1 MYRFFFFVILL
12 CTVTNGM
19 AQPRKVIAD
28 KIVGVVGDRMI
39 LKSDIDNQI
48 ADAKRQEVPLPPNA
62 ECFLIQQLVIKIGRA
77 HV

>member
-1 MYRFFFFVILL
+1 
-12 CTVTNGM
+12 M

-62 ECFLIQQLVIKIGRA
+62 ECFQIGRA